1 MLMHAPHSDLNTPPP
16 SLRWPCWAVANC
28 RLFFFAEHCTG
39 QVSDPCLQTVA
50 PPPLPVWAAARFSSG
65 GRCLPMFRP
74 LHCLLAAGQQGMGM
88 SSCHPRSRHERGVC
102 PQLQLL

>member
-16 SLRWPCWAVANC
+16 FLRWPCWAVASC

-39 QVSDPCLQTVA
+39 QVLDPCLQTVA
-50 PPPLPVWAAARFSSG
+50 PPPLPVWAAPRLSAG
-65 GRCLPMFRP
+65 LPMFRP

-88 SSCHPRSRHERGVC
+88 SSCHPRSRLEKGVC
-102 PQLQLL
+102 AQLLSFL